1 MGADRNRSWPK
12 IVAVVVLAVFVVLS
26 FVGRLSG
33 TDDESSAALPS
44 TTTTRTP
51 KAVTT
56 SGPASDKAPT
66 KPTPIPPTGSPGEA
80 ATEWVE
86 TVGGLVYEKSGDA
99 RAKLTALSSSESAID
114 AELDDLEQRQENVAE
129 ADDEALIWSQFAP
142 LGLKATTSAGRA
154 TVDVWGVWVQ
164 SADPVVQPVSA
175 WIIWSVDLEK
185 QGGGWSVVGS
195 DRSEGPAF
203 GLSLDIVP
211 AGGSDLPADLGGF
224 EPVGVR

>member
-12 IVAVVVLAVFVVLS
+12 IVAVVVLVVFVVLAV
-26 FVGRLSG
+26 VGRLTG
-33 TDDESSAALPS
+33 NDDAPPEAQPSS
-44 TTTTRTP
+44 TTR
-51 KAVTT
+51 AARVVST
-56 SGPASDKAPT
+56 SGPASDKTPT
-66 KPTPIPPTGSPGEA
+66 KPTPTGLDGRPGEA

-114 AELDDLEQRQENVAE
+114 AELDDLEQRQENVAG

-203 GLSLDIVP
+203 GLSLDTVP

>member
-1 MGADRNRSWPK
+1 MGADRNRSWSK
-12 IVAVVVLAVFVVLS
+12 IVAAVVLVVFVVLAV
-26 FVGRLSG
+26 VGRLTG
-33 TDDESSAALPS
+33 NNDESPAALPS
-44 TTTTRTP
+44 TTTTGSP
-51 KAVTT
+51 KVVST
-56 SGPASDKAPT
+56 SGPAGDKT
-66 KPTPIPPTGSPGEA
+66 PTPAALAGTPGEA
-80 ATEWVE
+80 ATEWAE

-142 LGLKATTSAGRA
+142 LGLKATTSDGRA

-164 SADPVVQPVSA
+164 AADPVVQPVSA

-185 QGGGWSVVGS
+185 QGDGWSVVGS

-203 GLSLDIVP
+203 GLSLDTVP

>member
-1 MGADRNRSWPK
+1 ML
-12 IVAVVVLAVFVVLS
+12 VVFVVLAV
-26 FVGRLSG
+26 VGRLTG
-33 TDDESSAALPS
+33 NNDESPAALPS

-56 SGPASDKAPT
+56 SGPASGKAPT
-66 KPTPIPPTGSPGEA
+66 KLTPAAMDGTPGEA
-80 ATEWVE
+80 ATEWAE

-99 RAKLTALSSSESAID
+99 RGKLTALSSSESAID

-185 QGGGWSVVGS
+185 QGDGWSVVGS

-203 GLSLDIVP
+203 GLSLDTVP

>member
-12 IVAVVVLAVFVVLS
+12 IVAVVVLVVFVVLAV
-26 FVGRLSG
+26 VGRLSG
-33 TDDESSAALPS
+33 TDDAPPDAQPSS
-44 TTTTRTP
+44 TTR
-51 KAVTT
+51 AARVVST

-66 KPTPIPPTGSPGEA
+66 KPTPTSPTGSPGEV
-80 ATEWVE
+80 ATEWAE

-99 RAKLTALSSSESAID
+99 RATLTALSSSESAID
-114 AELDDLEQRQENVAE
+114 AELDDLEQRQENVVE

-142 LGLKATTSAGRA
+142 LGLKATTSDGRA

-185 QGGGWSVVGS
+185 QGDGWSVVGS

-203 GLSLDIVP
+203 GLSLDTIP

>member
-12 IVAVVVLAVFVVLS
+12 VVAVVVLVVFVVLAI
-26 FVGRLSG
+26 VGRLSG
-33 TDDESSAALPS
+33 ADDEASAALPS

-56 SGPASDKAPT
+56 SGPASDKTPT
-66 KPTPIPPTGSPGEA
+66 RPTTTPLGGSPGEA
-80 ATEWVE
+80 ATEWAE
-86 TVGGLVYEKSGDA
+86 TVGGLVYVKSGDA

-142 LGLKATTSAGRA
+142 LGLKATTSDGRA

-185 QGGGWSVVGS
+185 QGDGWSVVGS

-203 GLSLDIVP
+203 GLSLDTVP
-211 AGGSDLPADLGGF
+211 AGGSELPADLGGF

>member
-12 IVAVVVLAVFVVLS
+12 IVAVVVLVVFVVLAV
-26 FVGRLSG
+26 VGRLTG
-33 TDDESSAALPS
+33 NNDESPAALPS

-66 KPTPIPPTGSPGEA
+66 RPTPIPPTGSPGEA
-80 ATEWVE
+80 ATEWAE

-142 LGLKATTSAGRA
+142 LGLKATTTDGLLSDLTGAKARHSACRWTRSQLAGPTCQRTLAVSNRWVCDERPVPKDGPFRRCWSGGGRIRADGRPAGRSG
-154 TVDVWGVWVQ
+154 TG
-164 SADPVVQPVSA
+164 
-175 WIIWSVDLEK
+175 
-185 QGGGWSVVGS
+185 
-195 DRSEGPAF
+195 RH
-203 GLSLDIVP
+203 
-211 AGGSDLPADLGGF
+211 
-224 EPVGVR
+224 R